1 MRAVESGSQTISVIK
16 TAALL
21 IAALVPFCAGGC
33 VRNPV
38 TGEREF
44 HAISE
49 KAELNLGRETQKAIV
64 KEYGQYLNPSV
75 QAYIN
80 EVGQKIVAVC
90 DRPGVSYE
98 FIVLDTPLVNAFAV
112 PGCVFITRGILELID
127 DEAELAGVIG
137 HEVGHI
143 TGYHAVKLIQ
153 KSYGYGF
160 LATFA
165 AIAGTIYSPTLR
177 DGKEYA
183 AYYETLYRG
192 IGIVTA
198 GFLTGYGRD
207 FELEA
212 DRTGLKYAILAGYDP
227 DAIISFFKRMR
238 LLEEDEALGIAVF
251 LRTHP
256 PTNDRI
262 KQIKRILSVDEDA
275 KKMKRKEREPARKIA
290 ALLKSTTVQFQDH
303 FERYQEVVKSIP
315 KVEADPSGVIKN
327 GKYENSRVRVKL
339 ETPRGWKMERAY
351 GKSLVSFFSA
361 DGKAQGELQYT
372 RVQADPVVK
381 AEETASFAGTHGST
395 TALTSAQWADAV
407 EKTLRFQKRTGR
419 EVTYPAGPSYVG
431 TYVGPDRMGRP
442 AFYKMLFVLRG
453 VGEGHYDGL
462 LLSCAAPE
470 DTYLDYLV
478 DFELIM
484 KSLSWTAK

>member
-1 MRAVESGSQTISVIK
+1 MVRSLKWFSAL
-16 TAALL
+16 ALL
-21 IAALVPFCAGGC
+21 GGLLWAAGGC

-49 KAELNLGRETQKAIV
+49 KAELNLGLETQKAIV
-64 KEYGQYLNPSV
+64 KEYGQYLNPAV
-75 QAYIN
+75 QSYIN
-80 EVGQKIVAVC
+80 EIGQKIVAVC
-90 DRPGVSYE
+90 DRPGVPYQ

-112 PGCVFITRGILELID
+112 PGCVFMTRGILELMD

-143 TGYHAVKLIQ
+143 TGFHAVKLIQ

-192 IGIVTA
+192 IGIVSA
-198 GFLTGYGRD
+198 GFLTGYGRE

-212 DRTGLKYAILAGYDP
+212 DRSGLKYAIMAGYDP
-227 DAIISFFKRMR
+227 DAMISFFKRMR
-238 LLEEDEALGIAVF
+238 SLEEEEALGIAVF

-262 KQIKRILSVDEDA
+262 KQIKRILAVDEDA

-290 ALLKSTTVQFQDH
+290 ALLKSTTVQFQDN
-303 FERYQEVVKSIP
+303 FQRYQDVVKSIP
-315 KVEADPSGVIKN
+315 KIEADPSGAIKD
-327 GKYENSRVRVKL
+327 GKYENSRLGVKI
-339 ETPRGWKMERAY
+339 EVPRGWKLERAY

-372 RVQADPVVK
+372 RVQSDPVVS
-381 AEETASFAGTHGST
+381 AEDRPAFAGTHDST
-395 TALTSAQWADAV
+395 AAVTAEQWGLAV
-407 EKTLRFQKRTGR
+407 ERNLRFQKRTGR
-419 EVTYPAGPSYVG
+419 EVTYPVGPSYVG
-431 TYVGPDRMGRP
+431 TYVGPDRLGRP
-442 AFYKMLFVLRG
+442 AFYKLLFTLRG
-453 VGEGHYDGL
+453 TEKGGQYDGL

-470 DTYLDYLV
+470 ATYLDYLV
-478 DFELIM
+478 DFEVIM
-484 KSLSWTAK
+484 KSLVWPKK